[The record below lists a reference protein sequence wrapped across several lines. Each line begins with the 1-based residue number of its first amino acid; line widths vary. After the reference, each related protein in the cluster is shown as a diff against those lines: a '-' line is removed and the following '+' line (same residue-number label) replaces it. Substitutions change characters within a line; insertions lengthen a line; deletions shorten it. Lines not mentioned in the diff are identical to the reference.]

1 MSTDHRMILAE
12 IKGEGARRNRMYC
25 KVRSIWTIVT
35 PKEVPIQEG
44 ESNFSDLKKTVKKP
58 THKARLLAL
67 WISEST
73 WILSDHRTEL
83 RRTHTENQQKLKRAT
98 RRFQAAL
105 KEDRRHRVRKVG

>member
-1 MSTDHRMILAE
+1 
-12 IKGEGARRNRMYC
+12 MYC
-25 KVRSIWTIVT
+25 KARSIWTIVT

-83 RRTHTENQQKLKRAT
+83 RRTHIENQQNPKRAT
-98 RRFQAAL
+98 RQLQAAL
-105 KEDRRHRVRKVG
+105 KEDRIHRVRKVG